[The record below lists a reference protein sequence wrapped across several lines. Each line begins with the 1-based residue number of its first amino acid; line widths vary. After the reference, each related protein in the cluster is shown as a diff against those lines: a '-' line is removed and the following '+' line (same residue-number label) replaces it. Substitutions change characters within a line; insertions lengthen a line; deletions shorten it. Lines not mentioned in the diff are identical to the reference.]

1 MPTMEPAQA
10 GGWREVRRALATA
23 PPARSTVAITVLLA
37 ALTIVFAVAGA
48 LALREL
54 VNVGAYAGFP
64 DALGALI
71 LTAAG
76 PTLAVGTGWLLAARA
91 ERLGFRASARLTE
104 RVFAHVQRVRM
115 DVLDGMRSGELTARV
130 IDDPTELAW
139 QARWSAGAG
148 IFALAFGLATLLT
161 TAIINWRLLALPLI
175 VSPLFFVLTRRF
187 GYGLRRLAAY
197 DRLVS
202 QADLAAFAQERLG
215 ASRLVQASRA
225 EDRETGRFA
234 DLAERL
240 SRDHLREFLAGRTSG
255 DVGIALSWTTA
266 PILVFGFGSFEYL
279 NGRLTTGDIA
289 ALTSLLLALV
299 KVGSTASVHWFE
311 LAPIFAAA
319 RRLNET
325 LSLPTEDDPGSA
337 PHDLARPPALAFS
350 GVAFRHRSTD
360 VQPLADFS
368 LQAEA
373 GQVTALVG
381 ESGSGKSTAA
391 ELIARFFDVDAGRIE
406 LDGRPIESLGRDQVR
421 RSTALVAQ
429 DPFFFSASIRDNL
442 TFGLTAVDD
451 RDLERVC
458 RIARIHDF
466 IQTLPEGYDTEIGER
481 ASHLSGGERQRLAI
495 ARALLTDPDVLIL
508 DEATSA
514 LDSVTEREV
523 YDGVLADSSS
533 RTVLV
538 IAHRL
543 STVRN
548 ADRIFVLEDGRVAE
562 AGTHDQLMA
571 AAAPTNAST
580 PPRPLP
586 EGLGARARA
595 RP

>member
-1 MPTMEPAQA
+1 MAGKQPENSAED
-10 GGWREVRRALATA
+10 GGWRELRQALAAA
-23 PPARSTVAITVLLA
+23 PPARLTIVVTLLLA
-37 ALTIVFAVAGA
+37 SLTIVFAVAGA
-48 LALREL
+48 LAMRDL
-54 VNVGAYAGFP
+54 VNEGVYAGFP

-71 LTAAG
+71 LTAVG
-76 PTLAVGTGWLLAARA
+76 PTLAVGIGWLLAARA

-139 QARWSAGAG
+139 QARWGAGAG
-148 IFALAFGLATLLT
+148 LFALAFGLATVIT
-161 TAIINWRLLALPLI
+161 AAIINWRLLGLVVIVTPL
-175 VSPLFFVLTRRF
+175 VFVLTRRF

-202 QADLAAFAQERLG
+202 QSDLAAFAQERLG
-215 ASRLVQASRA
+215 AARLVQASRA
-225 EDRETGRFA
+225 EDRETERFGA
-234 DLAERL
+234 LAERL

-255 DVGIALSWTTA
+255 DVGIALSWLIA
-266 PILVFGFGSFEYL
+266 PILVFGYGSFEYL

-289 ALTSLLLALV
+289 ALISVLLALV
-299 KVGSTASVHWFE
+299 KVTMTASVYWFE

-325 LSLPTEDDPGSA
+325 LSLATEEDPA
-337 PHDLARPPALAFS
+337 AADHDLTQPPALEFE

-360 VQPLADFS
+360 VQPLADFC
-368 LQAEA
+368 LRAEA
-373 GQVTALVG
+373 GQITALVG

-391 ELIARFFDVDAGRIE
+391 ELIARFFDVDAGQIK
-406 LDGRPIESLGRDQVR
+406 LGGHPIQSLSRGQVR
-421 RSTALVAQ
+421 RSMALVAQ
-429 DPFFFSASIRDNL
+429 DPFFFSATIRENL
-442 TFGLTAVDD
+442 RFGLTDVDD
-451 RDLERVC
+451 RDLERMC

-466 IQTLPEGYDTEIGER
+466 ITSLPDGYDTEIGER

-495 ARALLTDPDVLIL
+495 ARALLSDPDVLIL

-523 YDGVLADSSS
+523 YDGVLTDSGS
-533 RTVLV
+533 RTLLV

-548 ADRIFVLEDGRVAE
+548 ADRIFVLEAGRVAE
-562 AGTHDQLMA
+562 TGTHDELMA
-571 AAAPTNAST
+571 ADGPYQRLYAAQAS
-580 PPRPLP
+580 P
-586 EGLGARARA
+586 GQA
-595 RP
+595 

>member
-1 MPTMEPAQA
+1 MAGRQAKDPTSD
-10 GGWREVRRALATA
+10 GGWRELKQALAAA
-23 PPARSTVAITVLLA
+23 PPTRSTIAITVLLA
-37 ALTIVFAVAGA
+37 SLTIVFAVAGA

-54 VNVGAYAGFP
+54 VNESVYLGFP

-76 PTLAVGTGWLLAARA
+76 PTLSVGTGWLLAARA

-130 IDDPTELAW
+130 IDDPSELAW
-139 QARWSAGAG
+139 QARWGAGAG
-148 IFALAFGLATLLT
+148 LFAFVFGLATVIT
-161 TAIINWRLLALPLI
+161 AAIINWRLLGLVVVVTPLY
-175 VSPLFFVLTRRF
+175 FVLTRRF
-187 GYGLRRLAAY
+187 DYGLRRLAAY

-202 QADLAAFAQERLG
+202 QSDLAAFAQERLG

-225 EDRETGRFA
+225 EDRETARFSA
-234 DLAERL
+234 LAERL

-255 DVGIALSWTTA
+255 DVGIALSWMTA
-266 PILVFGFGSFEYL
+266 PILVFGFGSIEYL
-279 NGRLTTGDIA
+279 NGRLTTGDIV
-289 ALTSLLLALV
+289 ALISLLMALV
-299 KVGSTASVHWFE
+299 KITMTASVSWFE

-325 LSLPTEDDPGSA
+325 LSLPTEDDPA
-337 PHDLARPPALAFS
+337 AADLVLARPPALEFA

-368 LQAEA
+368 LRAEA

-391 ELIARFFDVDAGRIE
+391 ELIARFFDVDAGTIK
-406 LDGRPIESLGRDQVR
+406 LDGRPIDSLSRGRVR
-421 RSTALVAQ
+421 RAMALVAQ
-429 DPFFFSASIRDNL
+429 DPFFFSASIRENL
-442 TFGLTAVDD
+442 TFGLVGVDD
-451 RDLERVC
+451 RDLESAC

-466 IQTLPEGYDTEIGER
+466 IQSLPEGYDTEIGER
-481 ASHLSGGERQRLAI
+481 ASHLSGGERQRLAV

-523 YDGVLADSSS
+523 YDGVLADSGR

-548 ADRIFVLEDGRVAE
+548 ADRIFVLEGGRVAE
-562 AGTHDQLMA
+562 TGTHDQLMA
-571 AAAPTNAST
+571 ADGPYQRLYAAQAS
-580 PPRPLP
+580 P
-586 EGLGARARA
+586 EQA
-595 RP
+595 

>member
-1 MPTMEPAQA
+1 MPAGKPADQA
-10 GGWREVRRALATA
+10 GDGGWRELRQAMSAA
-23 PPARSTVAITVLLA
+23 PPARTTVAVTALLA
-37 ALTIVFAVAGA
+37 ALSIAFAVAGA

-54 VNVGAYAGFP
+54 VNEGVYAGFP
-64 DALGALI
+64 DALGALV

-76 PTLAVGTGWLLAARA
+76 PTLAVGTGWLLTARA

-139 QARWSAGAG
+139 QARWGAGAG
-148 IFALAFGLATLLT
+148 IFSLAFGLATVIT
-161 TAIINWRLLALPLI
+161 TAIINWRLLGLVVI
-175 VSPLFFVLTRRF
+175 VTPLFFVLTRRF

-202 QADLAAFAQERLG
+202 QSDLAAFAQERLG
-215 ASRLVQASRA
+215 AARLVQASRA
-225 EDRETGRFA
+225 EDREAERFGA
-234 DLAERL
+234 LAERL
-240 SRDHLREFLAGRTSG
+240 SRDHIREFLAGRTSG
-255 DVGIALSWTTA
+255 DVGIALSWLTA
-266 PILVFGFGSFEYL
+266 PILVFGFGSIEYL

-299 KVGSTASVHWFE
+299 KVTMTASVYWFE

-325 LSLPTEDDPGSA
+325 LSLPTEDDSEWA
-337 PHDLARPPALAFS
+337 PHDLARPPTLEFD

-360 VQPLADFS
+360 MQPLTDFS
-368 LQAEA
+368 LRAEA
-373 GQVTALVG
+373 GQITALVG

-391 ELIARFFDVDAGRIE
+391 ELVARFFDVDTGRIS
-406 LDGRPIESLGRDQVR
+406 LDGHSIQSLRRCQVR
-421 RSTALVAQ
+421 RSMALVAQ
-429 DPFFFSASIRDNL
+429 DPFFFSATIRENL
-442 TFGLTAVDD
+442 TFGLTDVDD
-451 RDLERVC
+451 GDLERVS

-466 IQTLPEGYDTEIGER
+466 ILTLPEGYDTEIGER

-495 ARALLTDPDVLIL
+495 ARALLSNPDVLIL

-514 LDSVTEREV
+514 LDSLTEREV
-523 YDGVLADSSS
+523 YDGVLADSDR
-533 RTVLV
+533 RTLLV

-548 ADRIFVLEDGRVAE
+548 ADRIFVLDDGRVAE
-562 AGTHDQLMA
+562 TGTHDQLMA
-571 AAAPTNAST
+571 ADGPYQRLYAAQASS
-580 PPRPLP
+580 
-586 EGLGARARA
+586 GQA
-595 RP
+595 

>member
-1 MPTMEPAQA
+1 MPGTNSADS
-10 GGWREVRRALATA
+10 GGWRELRQAIGAA
-23 PPARSTVAITVLLA
+23 PPTRTTIAITVLLA
-37 ALTIVFAVAGA
+37 SLTIAFAVAGA
-48 LALREL
+48 LAMRDL
-54 VNVGAYAGFP
+54 VNEGVYEGFP

-71 LTAAG
+71 LAAAG
-76 PTLAVGTGWLLAARA
+76 PTLSVGTGWLLAARA

-104 RVFAHVQRVRM
+104 RVFAQVQRVRM

-161 TAIINWRLLALPLI
+161 TAIINWRLLALPLV
-175 VSPLFFVLTRRF
+175 VSPLFFMLTRRF
-187 GYGLRRLAAY
+187 GYRLRRLAAY

-215 ASRLVQASRA
+215 AARLVQASRA
-225 EDRETGRFA
+225 EERETGRFFA
-234 DLAERL
+234 LAERL

-255 DVGIALSWTTA
+255 DVGIALTWTSA

-289 ALTSLLLALV
+289 ALISLLMALI
-299 KVGSTASVHWFE
+299 KVGGTASVHWFE

-325 LSLPTEDDPGSA
+325 LRLPTEDDPVSE
-337 PHDLARPPALAFS
+337 PQSLARPPALAFR

-360 VQPLADFS
+360 VQPLDDFS
-368 LQAEA
+368 LRAAA

-391 ELIARFFDVDAGRIE
+391 ELVARFFDVDSGRIE
-406 LDGRPIESLGRDQVR
+406 LDGRPIGSLSRDQVR
-421 RSTALVAQ
+421 RSIALVAQ
-429 DPFFFSASIRDNL
+429 DPFFFSASIRENL
-442 TFGLTAVDD
+442 TFGLADVDD
-451 RDLERVC
+451 RDLRRVC
-458 RIARIHDF
+458 QIARIHEF
-466 IQTLPEGYDTEIGER
+466 IQSLPEGYDTEIGER

-523 YDGVLADSSS
+523 YGGVLADSGS

-548 ADRIFVLEDGRVAE
+548 ADRIFVLDDGRVAE

-571 AAAPTNAST
+571 ADGPYQRLYAAQAS
-580 PPRPLP
+580 P
-586 EGLGARARA
+586 EGA
-595 RP
+595 

>member
-1 MPTMEPAQA
+1 MAGKNSA
-10 GGWREVRRALATA
+10 DSGGWRELRQAIGAA
-23 PPARSTVAITVLLA
+23 PPTRTTIAITVLLA
-37 ALTIVFAVAGA
+37 SLTIAFAVAGA
-48 LALREL
+48 LAMRDL
-54 VNVGAYAGFP
+54 VNEGVYEGFP

-71 LTAAG
+71 LAAAG
-76 PTLAVGTGWLLAARA
+76 PTLSVGTGWLLAARA

-148 IFALAFGLATLLT
+148 IFALAFGMATLLT
-161 TAIINWRLLALPLI
+161 TAIINWRLLALPLV

-187 GYGLRRLAAY
+187 GYRLRRLAAY

-215 ASRLVQASRA
+215 AARLVQASRA
-225 EDRETGRFA
+225 EERETGRFFA
-234 DLAERL
+234 LAERL

-255 DVGIALSWTTA
+255 DVGIALTWTSA

-289 ALTSLLLALV
+289 ALTSLLMALI
-299 KVGSTASVHWFE
+299 KVGGTASVHWFE
-311 LAPIFAAA
+311 LAPIFAVA

-325 LSLPTEDDPGSA
+325 LRLPTEDDPVSE
-337 PHDLARPPALAFS
+337 PQSLARPPALAFR

-360 VQPLADFS
+360 VQPLDDFS
-368 LQAEA
+368 LRAAA

-391 ELIARFFDVDAGRIE
+391 ELVARFFDVDSGRIE
-406 LDGRPIESLGRDQVR
+406 LDGRPIGSLSRDQVR
-421 RSTALVAQ
+421 RSIALVAQ
-429 DPFFFSASIRDNL
+429 DPFFFSASIRENL
-442 TFGLTAVDD
+442 TFGLANVDD
-451 RDLERVC
+451 RDLTRVC
-458 RIARIHDF
+458 QIARIHEF
-466 IQTLPEGYDTEIGER
+466 IQSLPEGYDTEIGER

-523 YDGVLADSSS
+523 YDGVLADSDS

-571 AAAPTNAST
+571 AEGPYQRLYAAQAT
-580 PPRPLP
+580 P
-586 EGLGARARA
+586 GGA
-595 RP
+595 

>member
-1 MPTMEPAQA
+1 MAGKNSAET
-10 GGWREVRRALATA
+10 GGWRELRQALAAA
-23 PPARSTVAITVLLA
+23 PPARTTIAISVLLA
-37 ALTIVFAVAGA
+37 SLTIAFAVAGA
-48 LALREL
+48 LAMREL
-54 VNVGAYAGFP
+54 VNEGVYAGFP
-64 DALGALI
+64 DALGALV

-76 PTLAVGTGWLLAARA
+76 PTLAVGTGWVLVARA

-115 DVLDGMRSGELTARV
+115 DVLDGMRSGELTARA
-130 IDDPTELAW
+130 IDDPSELAW
-139 QARWSAGAG
+139 QARWGAGAG
-148 IFALAFGLATLLT
+148 IFALAFGLATVIT
-161 TAIINWRLLALPLI
+161 AAIINWRLLGLVVVVTPLY
-175 VSPLFFVLTRRF
+175 FVLTRRF

-202 QADLAAFAQERLG
+202 QSDLAAFAQERLG

-225 EDRETGRFA
+225 EDRETGRFS

-240 SRDHLREFLAGRTSG
+240 SLDHLREFLAGRTSG
-255 DVGIALSWTTA
+255 DVGIALAWLTA
-266 PILVFGFGSFEYL
+266 PILIFGLGSIEYL

-289 ALTSLLLALV
+289 ALISVLMALV
-299 KVGSTASVHWFE
+299 KISMTASVYWFE

-325 LSLPTEDDPGSA
+325 LRLPTEVDPMSA
-337 PHDLARPPALAFS
+337 PHDLAHPPALEFS

-360 VQPLADFS
+360 VQPLAEFS
-368 LQAEA
+368 LEA
-373 GQVTALVG
+373 GAGRVTALVG

-391 ELIARFFDVDAGRIE
+391 ELSARFFDVDAGHID
-406 LDGRPIESLGRDQVR
+406 LDGHSIQSLRRDQVR
-421 RSTALVAQ
+421 RSIALVAQ
-429 DPFFFSASIRDNL
+429 DPFFFSASIRANL
-442 TFGLTAVDD
+442 KFGLADVDD

-458 RIARIHDF
+458 RIARIHEF
-466 IQTLPEGYDTEIGER
+466 ILSLPEGYDTEIGER

-523 YDGVLADSSS
+523 YDGVLADSGS

-571 AAAPTNAST
+571 ADGPYQRLYAAQAT
-580 PPRPLP
+580 P
-586 EGLGARARA
+586 GKA
-595 RP
+595 

>member
-1 MPTMEPAQA
+1 MAGKNSAET
-10 GGWREVRRALATA
+10 GGWRELRQALAAA
-23 PPARSTVAITVLLA
+23 PPARTTTAITVLLA
-37 ALTIVFAVAGA
+37 SLTIAFAVAGA
-48 LALREL
+48 LAMREL
-54 VNVGAYAGFP
+54 VNEGVYAGFP
-64 DALGALI
+64 DALGALV

-76 PTLAVGTGWLLAARA
+76 PTLAVGTGWVLVARA

-130 IDDPTELAW
+130 IDDPSELAW
-139 QARWSAGAG
+139 QARWAAGAG
-148 IFALAFGLATLLT
+148 LFALAFGLATVIT
-161 TAIINWRLLALPLI
+161 AAIINWRLLGL
-175 VSPLFFVLTRRF
+175 VVVVTPLFFVLTRRF

-202 QADLAAFAQERLG
+202 QSDLAAFAQERLG

-225 EDRETGRFA
+225 EVRETARFS

-255 DVGIALSWTTA
+255 DVGIALAWLTA
-266 PILVFGFGSFEYL
+266 PILVFGLGSIEYL

-289 ALTSLLLALV
+289 ALISVLMALV
-299 KVGSTASVHWFE
+299 KISMTASVYWFE

-325 LSLPTEDDPGSA
+325 LSLPTEDDTVSA
-337 PHDLARPPALAFS
+337 DTELAHPPALAFS

-360 VQPLADFS
+360 VQPLAGFS
-368 LQAEA
+368 LRAKA
-373 GQVTALVG
+373 GEVTALVG

-391 ELIARFFDVDAGRIE
+391 ELTARFFDIDQGQIE
-406 LDGRPIESLGRDQVR
+406 LDGRPIQSLSRDQVR
-421 RSTALVAQ
+421 RSMALVAQ

-442 TFGLTAVDD
+442 TFGLADLDD
-451 RDLERVC
+451 RDLERAC

-466 IQTLPEGYDTEIGER
+466 IQSLPEGYDTEIGER

-495 ARALLTDPDVLIL
+495 ARALLTNPDVLIL

-523 YDGVLADSSS
+523 YDGVLADSTS

-562 AGTHDQLMA
+562 TGTHDQLMA
-571 AAAPTNAST
+571 ADGPYQRLYAAQAT
-580 PPRPLP
+580 P
-586 EGLGARARA
+586 GQA
-595 RP
+595 

>member
-1 MPTMEPAQA
+1 M
-10 GGWREVRRALATA
+10 
-23 PPARSTVAITVLLA
+23 
-37 ALTIVFAVAGA
+37 
-48 LALREL
+48 REL
-54 VNVGAYAGFP
+54 VNEGVYAGFP

-76 PTLAVGTGWLLAARA
+76 PTLAVGTGWVLVARA

-104 RVFAHVQRVRM
+104 RVFVHVQRVRM

-130 IDDPTELAW
+130 IDDPSELAW
-139 QARWSAGAG
+139 QARWGAGAG
-148 IFALAFGLATLLT
+148 MFALAFGLATVIT
-161 TAIINWRLLALPLI
+161 AAIINWRLLGLVVVVAPLY
-175 VSPLFFVLTRRF
+175 FMLTRRF

-225 EDRETGRFA
+225 EDRETGRFS

-255 DVGIALSWTTA
+255 DVGIALSWLTA
-266 PILVFGFGSFEYL
+266 PILIFGLGSIEYL

-289 ALTSLLLALV
+289 ALISVLMALV
-299 KVGSTASVHWFE
+299 KITMTASVYWFE

-337 PHDLARPPALAFS
+337 PLDLAHPPALAFS

-360 VQPLADFS
+360 VQPLAVFS

-391 ELIARFFDVDAGRIE
+391 ELIARFFDVDTGRIE
-406 LDGRPIESLGRDQVR
+406 LDGRPIESLGREQVR

-451 RDLERVC
+451 RNLERVC

-495 ARALLTDPDVLIL
+495 ARALLTDPDVLVL

-523 YDGVLADSSS
+523 YEGVLAET
-533 RTVLV
+533 R
-538 IAHRL
+538 
-543 STVRN
+543 
-548 ADRIFVLEDGRVAE
+548 
-562 AGTHDQLMA
+562 
-571 AAAPTNAST
+571 
-580 PPRPLP
+580 
-586 EGLGARARA
+586 GL
-595 RP
+595 

>member
-1 MPTMEPAQA
+1 MPAGKPEDQA
-10 GGWREVRRALATA
+10 GDGGWRELRQVLAVA
-23 PPARSTVAITVLLA
+23 PPKRSTIAVTALLA
-37 ALTIVFAVAGA
+37 SLTIAFAVAGA

-54 VNVGAYAGFP
+54 VNEGVYAGFP
-64 DALGALI
+64 DALGVLI

-76 PTLAVGTGWLLAARA
+76 PTLSVGTGWVLAARA

-139 QARWSAGAG
+139 QARWGAGAG
-148 IFALAFGLATLLT
+148 LFALAFGLATVIT
-161 TAIINWRLLALPLI
+161 TAIINWRLLGL
-175 VSPLFFVLTRRF
+175 VVVVTPLFFVLTRRF

-202 QADLAAFAQERLG
+202 QSDLAAFAQERLG

-225 EDRETGRFA
+225 EDRETSRFS

-255 DVGIALSWTTA
+255 DVGIALAWLTA
-266 PILVFGFGSFEYL
+266 PILIFGLGSIEYL

-289 ALTSLLLALV
+289 ALISVLMALV
-299 KVGSTASVHWFE
+299 KITMTATVYWFE

-325 LSLPTEDDPGSA
+325 LSLPTEDDSVSA
-337 PHDLARPPALAFS
+337 HHDLAHPPALAFS

-368 LQAEA
+368 LIAEA

-381 ESGSGKSTAA
+381 ESGSDKSTAA
-391 ELIARFFDVDAGRIE
+391 ELIARFFDVDQGQIE
-406 LDGRPIESLGRDQVR
+406 LDGRPIQSLSRYQVR
-421 RSTALVAQ
+421 RSMALVAQ
-429 DPFFFSASIRDNL
+429 DPIFFSANIRDNL
-442 TFGLTAVDD
+442 TFGLADVDD
-451 RDLERVC
+451 RDLERAC

-466 IQTLPEGYDTEIGER
+466 ILSLPEGYDTEIGER

-495 ARALLTDPDVLIL
+495 ARALLTNPDVLIL

-523 YDGVLADSSS
+523 YDGVLADSTS

-562 AGTHDQLMA
+562 TGTHDQLMA
-571 AAAPTNAST
+571 ADGPYQRLYAAQASPT
-580 PPRPLP
+580 
-586 EGLGARARA
+586 GAQGR
-595 RP
+595 

>member
-1 MPTMEPAQA
+1 MPGKESAEA
-10 GGWREVRRALATA
+10 GGWREVRQAVATA
-23 PPARSTVAITVLLA
+23 PPTRSTIAVTVFLA
-37 ALTIVFAVAGA
+37 SLTIVFAVAGA

-54 VNVGAYAGFP
+54 VNEGVYLGFP

-71 LTAAG
+71 LAAAG
-76 PTLAVGTGWLLAARA
+76 PTLSVGTGWLLAARA

-148 IFALAFGLATLLT
+148 IFALAFGMATLLT
-161 TAIINWRLLALPLI
+161 TAIINWRLLALPLV

-187 GYGLRRLAAY
+187 GYRLRRLAAY

-215 ASRLVQASRA
+215 AARLVQASRA
-225 EDRETGRFA
+225 EERETGRFFA
-234 DLAERL
+234 LAERL

-255 DVGIALSWTTA
+255 DVGIALTWTSA

-289 ALTSLLLALV
+289 ALTSLLMALI
-299 KVGSTASVHWFE
+299 KVGGTASVHWFE
-311 LAPIFAAA
+311 LAPIFAVA

-325 LSLPTEDDPGSA
+325 LRLPTEDDPVSE
-337 PHDLARPPALAFS
+337 PQSLARPPALAFR

-360 VQPLADFS
+360 VQPLDDFS
-368 LQAEA
+368 LRAAA

-391 ELIARFFDVDAGRIE
+391 ELVARFFDVDSGRIE
-406 LDGRPIESLGRDQVR
+406 LDGRPIGSLSRDQVR
-421 RSTALVAQ
+421 RSIALVAQ
-429 DPFFFSASIRDNL
+429 DPFFFSASIRENL
-442 TFGLTAVDD
+442 TFGLANVDD
-451 RDLERVC
+451 RDLRRVC
-458 RIARIHDF
+458 QIARIHEF
-466 IQTLPEGYDTEIGER
+466 IQSLPEGYDTEIGER

-523 YDGVLADSSS
+523 YDGVLADSDS

-548 ADRIFVLEDGRVAE
+548 ADRVFVLEDGRVAE
-562 AGTHDQLMA
+562 SGTHDQLMA
-571 AAAPTNAST
+571 AGGPYQRLYAAQAS
-580 PPRPLP
+580 P
-586 EGLGARARA
+586 EGA
-595 RP
+595 

>member
-1 MPTMEPAQA
+1 MAGKNSAEA
-10 GGWREVRRALATA
+10 GGWRELRQAIGAA
-23 PPARSTVAITVLLA
+23 PPARTTIAITVLLA
-37 ALTIVFAVAGA
+37 SLTIAFAVAGA
-48 LALREL
+48 LAMRDL
-54 VNVGAYAGFP
+54 VNEGVYAGFP
-64 DALGALI
+64 DALGALV

-76 PTLAVGTGWLLAARA
+76 PTLAVGTGWVLVARA

-130 IDDPTELAW
+130 IDDPSELAW
-139 QARWSAGAG
+139 QARWGAGAG
-148 IFALAFGLATLLT
+148 IFALAFGLATVIT
-161 TAIINWRLLALPLI
+161 AAIINWRLVGLVVIIAPLY
-175 VSPLFFVLTRRF
+175 FMLTRRF

-215 ASRLVQASRA
+215 AARLVQASRA
-225 EDRETGRFA
+225 EDREADRFGS
-234 DLAERL
+234 LAERL

-255 DVGIALSWTTA
+255 DVGIALAWLTA
-266 PILVFGFGSFEYL
+266 PILVFGLGSIEYL
-279 NGRLTTGDIA
+279 NGRLTTGDIT
-289 ALTSLLLALV
+289 ALISLLLALV
-299 KVGSTASVHWFE
+299 KISMVASVYWFE
-311 LAPIFAAA
+311 LAPIFAAS

-325 LSLPTEDDPGSA
+325 LSLPTEDEPESE
-337 PHDLARPPALAFS
+337 HRDLARPPAVAFD

-368 LQAEA
+368 LEAEA

-391 ELIARFFDVDAGRIE
+391 ELLARFFDVDAGQIE
-406 LDGRPIESLGRDQVR
+406 LDGSPIQSLSRARVR
-421 RSTALVAQ
+421 RSMALVAQ
-429 DPFFFSASIRDNL
+429 DPFFFSASIRENL
-442 TFGLTAVDD
+442 TFGLVDVDD

-466 IQTLPEGYDTEIGER
+466 IQTLPERYDTEIGER

-495 ARALLTDPDVLIL
+495 ARALLTDPHVLIL

-523 YDGVLADSSS
+523 YDGVLADSDS

-562 AGTHDQLMA
+562 SGTHDQLMA
-571 AAAPTNAST
+571 ADGPYQRLYAAQAS
-580 PPRPLP
+580 P
-586 EGLGARARA
+586 GGA
-595 RP
+595 

>member
-1 MPTMEPAQA
+1 MAGKNSAET
-10 GGWREVRRALATA
+10 GGWRELRQALAAA
-23 PPARSTVAITVLLA
+23 PPARTTIAITVLLA
-37 ALTIVFAVAGA
+37 SLTIAFAVAGA
-48 LALREL
+48 LAMREL
-54 VNVGAYAGFP
+54 VNEGVYAGFP
-64 DALGALI
+64 DALGALV

-76 PTLAVGTGWLLAARA
+76 PTLAVGTGWVLVARA

-130 IDDPTELAW
+130 IDDPSELAW
-139 QARWSAGAG
+139 QARWGAGAG
-148 IFALAFGLATLLT
+148 LFALAFGLATIIT
-161 TAIINWRLLALPLI
+161 AAIINWRLLGLVVVIAPLY
-175 VSPLFFVLTRRF
+175 FMLTRRF

-202 QADLAAFAQERLG
+202 QSDLAAFAQERLG

-225 EDRETGRFA
+225 EDRETGRFS

-255 DVGIALSWTTA
+255 DVGIALAWLTA
-266 PILVFGFGSFEYL
+266 PILIFGLGSIEYL

-289 ALTSLLLALV
+289 ALISVLMALV
-299 KVGSTASVHWFE
+299 KISMTASVYWFE

-325 LSLPTEDDPGSA
+325 LRLPTEDDSVTA
-337 PHDLARPPALAFS
+337 HHDLAHPPALAFS

-368 LQAEA
+368 LEA
-373 GQVTALVG
+373 GAGRVTALVG

-391 ELIARFFDVDAGRIE
+391 ELSARFFDVDAGQID
-406 LDGRPIESLGRDQVR
+406 LDGHSIQTLRRDQVR
-421 RSTALVAQ
+421 RSIALVAQ
-429 DPFFFSASIRDNL
+429 DPFFFSASIRANL
-442 TFGLTAVDD
+442 AFGLADIDD

-466 IQTLPEGYDTEIGER
+466 ILSLPDGYDTEIGER

-523 YDGVLADSSS
+523 YGGVLADSRS

-548 ADRIFVLEDGRVAE
+548 ADRIFMLEDGRVAE

-571 AAAPTNAST
+571 GDGPYQRLYAAQAT
-580 PPRPLP
+580 P
-586 EGLGARARA
+586 GQA
-595 RP
+595 

>member
-1 MPTMEPAQA
+1 MAGKNSSEA
-10 GGWREVRRALATA
+10 GGWRELRQAIGAA
-23 PPARSTVAITVLLA
+23 PPTRTTIAITVLLA
-37 ALTIVFAVAGA
+37 SLTIAFAVAGA
-48 LALREL
+48 LAMRDL
-54 VNVGAYAGFP
+54 VNEGVYVGFP
-64 DALGALI
+64 DALGALV

-76 PTLAVGTGWLLAARA
+76 PTLAVGTGWVLVARA

-130 IDDPTELAW
+130 IDDPSELAW
-139 QARWSAGAG
+139 QARWGAGAG
-148 IFALAFGLATLLT
+148 IFALAFGLATVIT
-161 TAIINWRLLALPLI
+161 AAIINWRLLGLVIVVMPLY
-175 VSPLFFVLTRRF
+175 FVLTRRF

-225 EDRETGRFA
+225 ENRETGRFS

-255 DVGIALSWTTA
+255 DVGIALAWLTA
-266 PILVFGFGSFEYL
+266 PILVFGLGSIEYL
-279 NGRLTTGDIA
+279 NGRLTTGDIT
-289 ALTSLLLALV
+289 ALISLLLALV
-299 KVGSTASVHWFE
+299 KISMVASVYWFE

-325 LSLPTEDDPGSA
+325 LSLPTEDEPESESR
-337 PHDLARPPALAFS
+337 DLARPPVLEFG

-368 LQAEA
+368 LRAEA

-391 ELIARFFDVDAGRIE
+391 ELVARFFDVDSGRIE
-406 LDGRPIESLGRDQVR
+406 LDGHPIQSLGRDQVR
-421 RSTALVAQ
+421 RSMALVAQ
-429 DPFFFSASIRDNL
+429 DPFFFSASIRENL
-442 TFGLTAVDD
+442 TFGLADVGDVDM
-451 RDLERVC
+451 ERVC

-466 IQTLPEGYDTEIGER
+466 ILTLPDGYDTEIGER

-562 AGTHDQLMA
+562 AGTHDHLMA
-571 AAAPTNAST
+571 ADGPYQRLYAAQAS
-580 PPRPLP
+580 P
-586 EGLGARARA
+586 GGA
-595 RP
+595 

>member
-1 MPTMEPAQA
+1 MPAGKPKDQA
-10 GGWREVRRALATA
+10 GDGGWRELRQALAAA
-23 PPARSTVAITVLLA
+23 PPRRSTIAVTALLA
-37 ALTIVFAVAGA
+37 SLTIVFAVAGA

-54 VNVGAYAGFP
+54 VNEGVYLGFP

-76 PTLAVGTGWLLAARA
+76 PTLSVGTGWVLAARA

-130 IDDPTELAW
+130 IDDPSELAW
-139 QARWSAGAG
+139 QARWGAGAG
-148 IFALAFGLATLLT
+148 IFALAFGLATVISA
-161 TAIINWRLLALPLI
+161 AIINWRLLGLVVVVMPLY
-175 VSPLFFVLTRRF
+175 FVLTRRF

-202 QADLAAFAQERLG
+202 QSDLAAFAQERLG

-225 EDRETGRFA
+225 EDRETGRFS

-255 DVGIALSWTTA
+255 DVGIALAWLTA
-266 PILVFGFGSFEYL
+266 PILIFGLGSIEYL

-289 ALTSLLLALV
+289 ALISLLMALV
-299 KVGSTASVHWFE
+299 KITMTASVYWFE

-325 LSLPTEDDPGSA
+325 LSLPTEDDPVSA
-337 PHDLARPPALAFS
+337 DTELARPPALGFS

-360 VQPLADFS
+360 VQPLNDFS
-368 LQAEA
+368 LIAEA

-391 ELIARFFDVDAGRIE
+391 ELIARFFDVDVGQIN
-406 LDGRPIESLGRDQVR
+406 LDGHSIQSLSRDQVR
-421 RSTALVAQ
+421 RTMALVAQ
-429 DPFFFSASIRDNL
+429 DPFFFSASIRENL
-442 TFGLTAVDD
+442 TFGLAHVDD
-451 RDLERVC
+451 HDLERVC

-523 YDGVLADSSS
+523 YDGVLADSGS

-562 AGTHDQLMA
+562 AGTHDQLMTADGPYRRLYA
-571 AAAPTNAST
+571 AQAS
-580 PPRPLP
+580 PG
-586 EGLGARARA
+586 EA
-595 RP
+595 

>member
-1 MPTMEPAQA
+1 VAGKNSAEA
-10 GGWREVRRALATA
+10 GGWGELRQAIGAA
-23 PPARSTVAITVLLA
+23 PPTPTTIAITVLLA
-37 ALTIVFAVAGA
+37 SLTIAFAVAGA
-48 LALREL
+48 LAMRDL
-54 VNVGAYAGFP
+54 VNEGVYAGFP
-64 DALGALI
+64 DALGALV

-76 PTLAVGTGWLLAARA
+76 PTLAVGTGWVLVARA

-130 IDDPTELAW
+130 IDDPSELAW
-139 QARWSAGAG
+139 QARWGAGAG
-148 IFALAFGLATLLT
+148 VFALAFGLATVIT
-161 TAIINWRLLALPLI
+161 GAIINWRLLGLVVIVTPLY
-175 VSPLFFVLTRRF
+175 FVLTRRF

-215 ASRLVQASRA
+215 AARLVQASRA
-225 EDRETGRFA
+225 EDRETGRFS

-255 DVGIALSWTTA
+255 DVGIALAWLTA
-266 PILVFGFGSFEYL
+266 PMLVFGLGSIEYL
-279 NGRLTTGDIA
+279 NGRLTTGDIT
-289 ALTSLLLALV
+289 ALISLLLALV
-299 KVGSTASVHWFE
+299 KISMVASVYWFE
-311 LAPIFAAA
+311 LAPIFAAS

-325 LSLPTEDDPGSA
+325 LSLPTEDDPVSA
-337 PHDLARPPALAFS
+337 PHDLAHPPALAFS

-368 LQAEA
+368 LEAEA

-391 ELIARFFDVDAGRIE
+391 ELVARFFEVDAGQIE
-406 LDGRPIESLGRDQVR
+406 LDGSPIQSLSRERVR
-421 RSTALVAQ
+421 RSMALVAQ
-429 DPFFFSASIRDNL
+429 DPFFFSASIRENL
-442 TFGLTAVDD
+442 TFGLADVDD

-466 IQTLPEGYDTEIGER
+466 IQSLPEGYDTEIGER

-523 YDGVLADSSS
+523 YDGVLADSDS

-548 ADRIFVLEDGRVAE
+548 ADRIFVLEGGRVAE
-562 AGTHDQLMA
+562 SGTHDQLMA
-571 AAAPTNAST
+571 AAGPYQRLYAAQAS
-580 PPRPLP
+580 P
-586 EGLGARARA
+586 GGA
-595 RP
+595 

>member
-1 MPTMEPAQA
+1 MPAKRPKASADA
-10 GGWREVRRALATA
+10 GGWRELRQALATA
-23 PPARSTVAITVLLA
+23 PPARSTIAVTALLA
-37 ALTIVFAVAGA
+37 SLTIVFAVAGA

-54 VNVGAYAGFP
+54 VNVGVYAGFP

-76 PTLAVGTGWLLAARA
+76 PTLAVGTGWVLVARA

-104 RVFAHVQRVRM
+104 RVFTHVQRVRM

-130 IDDPTELAW
+130 IDDPSELAW
-139 QARWSAGAG
+139 QARWGAGAG
-148 IFALAFGLATLLT
+148 IFALAFGLATVISA
-161 TAIINWRLLALPLI
+161 AIINWRLLGLVVIIAPLY
-175 VSPLFFVLTRRF
+175 FVLTRRF

-197 DRLVS
+197 DRLVA

-215 ASRLVQASRA
+215 TVRLVQASRA
-225 EDRETGRFA
+225 EDRETERFA

-255 DVGIALSWTTA
+255 DVGIALSWLTA
-266 PILVFGFGSFEYL
+266 PILVFGLGSIEYL
-279 NGRLTTGDIA
+279 NGRLNTGDIA
-289 ALTSLLLALV
+289 ALISLLLALV
-299 KVGSTASVHWFE
+299 KISMVASVYWFE

-325 LSLPTEDDPGSA
+325 LSLPTEDDPISA
-337 PHDLARPPALAFS
+337 HQDVVRPPSLEFH

-368 LQAEA
+368 LRAEA

-391 ELIARFFDVDAGRIE
+391 ELIARFFDVDEGRIE
-406 LDGRPIESLGRDQVR
+406 LDEHPLRSLRCDQVR
-421 RSTALVAQ
+421 GSMALVAQ
-429 DPFFFSASIRDNL
+429 DPFFFSATIRDNL
-442 TFGLTAVDD
+442 TFGLTDVDD
-451 RDLERVC
+451 HDLERVC
-458 RIARIHDF
+458 RIACIHDF
-466 IQTLPEGYDTEIGER
+466 IQSLPEGYDTEIGER

-495 ARALLTDPDVLIL
+495 ARALLTDPGVLIL

-523 YDGVLADSSS
+523 YTGVQTDSDS

-548 ADRIFVLEDGRVAE
+548 ADRIFVLESGRVAE

-571 AAAPTNAST
+571 ANGPYRRLYAAQAS
-580 PPRPLP
+580 P
-586 EGLGARARA
+586 GQA
-595 RP
+595 

>member
-1 MPTMEPAQA
+1 MAGKNSAEA
-10 GGWREVRRALATA
+10 GGWRELRQAIGAA
-23 PPARSTVAITVLLA
+23 PPARTTIAITVLLA
-37 ALTIVFAVAGA
+37 SLTIAFAVAGA
-48 LALREL
+48 LAMRDL
-54 VNVGAYAGFP
+54 VNEGVYAGFP
-64 DALGALI
+64 DALGALV

-76 PTLAVGTGWLLAARA
+76 PTLAVGTGWVLVARA

-130 IDDPTELAW
+130 IDDPSELAW
-139 QARWSAGAG
+139 QARWGAGAG
-148 IFALAFGLATLLT
+148 IFALAFGLATVIT
-161 TAIINWRLLALPLI
+161 AAIINWRLLGLVIVVMPLY
-175 VSPLFFVLTRRF
+175 FVLTRRF

-202 QADLAAFAQERLG
+202 QADVAAFAQERLG
-215 ASRLVQASRA
+215 ASRRVQASRA
-225 EDRETGRFA
+225 EDRETGRFS

-255 DVGIALSWTTA
+255 DVGIALAWLTA
-266 PILVFGFGSFEYL
+266 PILVFGLGSIEYL
-279 NGRLTTGDIA
+279 NGRLTTGDIT
-289 ALTSLLLALV
+289 ALISLLLALV
-299 KVGSTASVHWFE
+299 KISMVASVYWFE
-311 LAPIFAAA
+311 LAPIFAAS

-325 LSLPTEDDPGSA
+325 LSLPTEDEPEA
-337 PHDLARPPALAFS
+337 EHRDLARPPAVAFE

-368 LQAEA
+368 LEAEA

-391 ELIARFFDVDAGRIE
+391 ELLARFFDVDAGQIE
-406 LDGRPIESLGRDQVR
+406 LDGSPIQSLSRARVR
-421 RSTALVAQ
+421 RSMALVAQ
-429 DPFFFSASIRDNL
+429 DPFFFSASIRENL
-442 TFGLTAVDD
+442 TFGLADVDD

-466 IQTLPEGYDTEIGER
+466 IQTLPERYDTEIGER

-523 YDGVLADSSS
+523 YDGVLADSVT

-562 AGTHDQLMA
+562 SGTHDQLMA
-571 AAAPTNAST
+571 ADGPYLRLYAAQAT
-580 PPRPLP
+580 P
-586 EGLGARARA
+586 GRA
-595 RP
+595 

>member
-1 MPTMEPAQA
+1 MPAGKPEAQA
-10 GGWREVRRALATA
+10 GDGGWRELRRALAAA
-23 PPARSTVAITVLLA
+23 PPRPSTIVVTVFLA

-54 VNVGAYAGFP
+54 VNEGVYLGFP

-76 PTLAVGTGWLLAARA
+76 PTLSVGTGWVLAARA

-130 IDDPTELAW
+130 IDDPSELAW
-139 QARWSAGAG
+139 QARWGAGAG
-148 IFALAFGLATLLT
+148 IFALAFGLATVISA
-161 TAIINWRLLALPLI
+161 AIINWRLLGLVVVVMPLY
-175 VSPLFFVLTRRF
+175 FVLTRRF

-202 QADLAAFAQERLG
+202 QSDLAAFAQERLG

-225 EDRETGRFA
+225 EDRETGRFS

-255 DVGIALSWTTA
+255 DVGIALAWLTA
-266 PILVFGFGSFEYL
+266 PILIFGLGSIEYL

-289 ALTSLLLALV
+289 ALISLLMALV
-299 KVGSTASVHWFE
+299 KITMTASVYWFE

-325 LSLPTEDDPGSA
+325 LSLPTEDDPVSA
-337 PHDLARPPALAFS
+337 DTELARPPALAFS

-368 LQAEA
+368 LVAEA

-391 ELIARFFDVDAGRIE
+391 ELIARFFDVDVGQIN
-406 LDGRPIESLGRDQVR
+406 LDGHSIQSLSRDQVR
-421 RSTALVAQ
+421 RTMALVAQ
-429 DPFFFSASIRDNL
+429 DPFFFSASIRENL
-442 TFGLTAVDD
+442 TFGLAHVDD
-451 RDLERVC
+451 HDLERVC

-514 LDSVTEREV
+514 LDSVTEREI
-523 YDGVLADSSS
+523 YDGVLADSGS

-571 AAAPTNAST
+571 ANGPYQRLYAAQAS
-580 PPRPLP
+580 PG
-586 EGLGARARA
+586 EA
-595 RP
+595 